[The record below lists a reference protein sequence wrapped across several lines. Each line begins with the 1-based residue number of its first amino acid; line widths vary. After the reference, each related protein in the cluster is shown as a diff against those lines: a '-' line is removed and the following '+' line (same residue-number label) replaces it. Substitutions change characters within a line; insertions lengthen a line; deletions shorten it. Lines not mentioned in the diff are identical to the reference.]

1 MTRCQVPAVLIHQIE
16 QELDKEEEE
25 MMVFLCRDL
34 APDLATADLR
44 ELLVALNEREK
55 LSFLGLSELLYRVKR
70 FDLLR
75 RILKTE
81 KATVE
86 ANLARSLR
94 IVPDYRVLM
103 VEINENLEKEEVS
116 SLVFLLR
123 DYAPRMK
130 MAKDKVAKKA
140 NGVLACIR
148 NSVASR
154 TREVIVSLYSALV
167 RPHLE
172 YCVQFW
178 APHYKRDIE
187 VLEHVQGRATK
198 LVKGLEH
205 KSYEEWLREL
215 GLFSLEKRRLRGDL
229 IALYNCL
236 KGGCREVGVGLFS
249 QVTSDRTRGN
259 GLKLCQGRFRL
270 DMRKFYF
277 TERVTKHWNRLP
289 REVVESPSLEVFK
302 GRLDEVLRDMSFLA
316 LVIDLEKLNLVAPN
330 QLDLIE
336 NCFQN
341 IHRIDLIRKIQK
353 YKHEALMPS
362 VHSQPVYVNALQ
374 ASLPNLSLIDP
385 PYNSG
390 IQNVNKEKPQNGQSL
405 ILAEPVHMSI
415 QESGPVSH
423 KVFDDQYR
431 MQSQPLGIC
440 LIIDCI
446 GNDTDVLEETF
457 RSLGYDIH
465 CHRYLNMNTMNQT
478 LLEVARLQKHR
489 NCDSFICILSY
500 IVPEN
505 EQEYTSLLEVDGN
518 DEKIIANAK
527 IPWKVTIPQVA
538 DIFWS
543 QCKVDVST
551 LEKSPSS
558 SSYYLRC
565 LAELL
570 RNPHKRKLSILD
582 IHTELNRKVY
592 EWNKTTDPSQQ
603 YSLLLQHTL
612 RKKLF
617 LSHT

>member
-130 MAKDKVAKKA
+130 MAKDK
-140 NGVLACIR
+140 
-148 NSVASR
+148 
-154 TREVIVSLYSALV
+154 
-167 RPHLE
+167 
-172 YCVQFW
+172 
-178 APHYKRDIE
+178 
-187 VLEHVQGRATK
+187 
-198 LVKGLEH
+198 
-205 KSYEEWLREL
+205 
-215 GLFSLEKRRLRGDL
+215 
-229 IALYNCL
+229 
-236 KGGCREVGVGLFS
+236 
-249 QVTSDRTRGN
+249 
-259 GLKLCQGRFRL
+259 
-270 DMRKFYF
+270 
-277 TERVTKHWNRLP
+277 
-289 REVVESPSLEVFK
+289 
-302 GRLDEVLRDMSFLA
+302 SFLA

-353 YKHEALMPS
+353 YKHE
-362 VHSQPVYVNALQ
+362 
-374 ASLPNLSLIDP
+374 
-385 PYNSG
+385 
-390 IQNVNKEKPQNGQSL
+390 
-405 ILAEPVHMSI
+405 AEPVHMSI

-489 NCDSFICILSY
+489 NCDSFICILVSRGSPQSIFCTDHTFSGFPLERIKKYFTADSCPELLGKPKLFFIQSY

>member
-1 MTRCQVPAVLIHQIE
+1 MTRCQVPAALIHQIE

-34 APDLATADLR
+34 ASDLVTADLR
-44 ELLVALNEREK
+44 ELLMALNEREK

-86 ANLARSLR
+86 ANLARSCRLL
-94 IVPDYRVLM
+94 PDYRVLM
-103 VEINENLEKEEVS
+103 VEINESLEKEEVG

-130 MAKDKVAKKA
+130 MAKDK
-140 NGVLACIR
+140 
-148 NSVASR
+148 
-154 TREVIVSLYSALV
+154 
-167 RPHLE
+167 
-172 YCVQFW
+172 
-178 APHYKRDIE
+178 
-187 VLEHVQGRATK
+187 
-198 LVKGLEH
+198 
-205 KSYEEWLREL
+205 
-215 GLFSLEKRRLRGDL
+215 
-229 IALYNCL
+229 
-236 KGGCREVGVGLFS
+236 
-249 QVTSDRTRGN
+249 
-259 GLKLCQGRFRL
+259 
-270 DMRKFYF
+270 
-277 TERVTKHWNRLP
+277 
-289 REVVESPSLEVFK
+289 
-302 GRLDEVLRDMSFLA
+302 SFLA
-316 LVIDLEKLNLVAPN
+316 LVIHLEKLNLVAPN

-336 NCFQN
+336 RCFRN
-341 IHRIDLIRKIQK
+341 IHRKDLIRKIQK
-353 YKHEALMPS
+353 YKHETLVSS

-390 IQNVNKEKPQNGQSL
+390 IQNVNKEKSQNQQSL

-415 QESGPVSH
+415 QETGSVSH

-457 RSLGYDIH
+457 RGLGYDVR
-465 CHRYLNMNTMNQT
+465 CHRHLSMNTMNQT
-478 LLEVARLQKHR
+478 LLEVARLENHR
-489 NCDSFICILSY
+489 NCDSFICILISRGNPQSIFCTDHTFSGFPLEQIKKYFTADSCPELRGKPKLFFIQSY

-505 EQEYTSLLEVDGN
+505 EQECTSLLEIDGN
-518 DEKIIANAK
+518 DENNIANTK
-527 IPWKVTIPQVA
+527 IPWRVSIPQVA

-543 QCKVDVST
+543 HCKVDASA
-551 LEKSPSS
+551 LEKSTSS
-558 SSYYLRC
+558 SSCYLRC
-565 LAELL
+565 LADLL

-582 IHTELNRKVY
+582 IHTELNRRIY

-617 LSHT
+617 LSPT

>member
-75 RILKTE
+75 RILKIE

-86 ANLARSLR
+86 ANLARSLKL
-94 IVPDYRVLM
+94 VPDYRVLM
-103 VEINENLEKEEVS
+103 VEINENLEKEEVG

-130 MAKDKVAKKA
+130 MVKDK
-140 NGVLACIR
+140 
-148 NSVASR
+148 
-154 TREVIVSLYSALV
+154 
-167 RPHLE
+167 
-172 YCVQFW
+172 
-178 APHYKRDIE
+178 
-187 VLEHVQGRATK
+187 
-198 LVKGLEH
+198 
-205 KSYEEWLREL
+205 
-215 GLFSLEKRRLRGDL
+215 
-229 IALYNCL
+229 
-236 KGGCREVGVGLFS
+236 
-249 QVTSDRTRGN
+249 
-259 GLKLCQGRFRL
+259 
-270 DMRKFYF
+270 
-277 TERVTKHWNRLP
+277 
-289 REVVESPSLEVFK
+289 
-302 GRLDEVLRDMSFLA
+302 SFLA

-330 QLDLIE
+330 QLDLME
-336 NCFQN
+336 NCFRN

-353 YKHEALMPS
+353 YKHEEYL
-362 VHSQPVYVNALQ
+362 HPVYVNALQ

-390 IQNVNKEKPQNGQSL
+390 VT
-405 ILAEPVHMSI
+405 EPVHMSI

-457 RSLGYDIH
+457 RGLGYDVH

-489 NCDSFICILSY
+489 NFDSFICILVSRGSPQSIFCTDHTFSGFPLEQIKKY
-500 IVPEN
+500 FTADSCPELLGKPN
-505 EQEYTSLLEVDGN
+505 EQECTSLLEVDGN
-518 DEKIIANAK
+518 DEKITANAK
-527 IPWKVTIPQVA
+527 TPWKVTIPQVA

-543 QCKVDVST
+543 QCKADVST

-617 LSHT
+617 LSPT

>member
-1 MTRCQVPAVLIHQIE
+1 MTKCQVPAVLIHQIE

-94 IVPDYRVLM
+94 LVPDYRVLM
-103 VEINENLEKEEVS
+103 VEINENLEKEEVR

-123 DYAPRMK
+123 DHTPRMK
-130 MAKDKVAKKA
+130 MAKDK
-140 NGVLACIR
+140 
-148 NSVASR
+148 
-154 TREVIVSLYSALV
+154 
-167 RPHLE
+167 
-172 YCVQFW
+172 
-178 APHYKRDIE
+178 
-187 VLEHVQGRATK
+187 
-198 LVKGLEH
+198 
-205 KSYEEWLREL
+205 
-215 GLFSLEKRRLRGDL
+215 
-229 IALYNCL
+229 
-236 KGGCREVGVGLFS
+236 
-249 QVTSDRTRGN
+249 
-259 GLKLCQGRFRL
+259 
-270 DMRKFYF
+270 
-277 TERVTKHWNRLP
+277 
-289 REVVESPSLEVFK
+289 
-302 GRLDEVLRDMSFLA
+302 SFLA

-341 IHRIDLIRKIQK
+341 IHRMDLIRKIQK
-353 YKHEALMPS
+353 YKHEAFMSPA
-362 VHSQPVYVNALQ
+362 HSQSVYVNALQ
-374 ASLPNLSLIDP
+374 ASLPNLTLIDP

-390 IQNVNKEKPQNGQSL
+390 VMNVNKEKPQNGQNL

-415 QESGPVSH
+415 QESGPVSY

-446 GNDTDVLEETF
+446 GNDIDLLEETF
-457 RSLGYDIH
+457 RDLDYEVC
-465 CHRYLNMNTMNQT
+465 CHRCLNMQTMNQT

-489 NCDSFICILSY
+489 NCDSFICILVSRGSPQSIFCTDSTFSGFPLEQIKKYFTADSCPELLGKPKLFFIQSY

-505 EQEYTSLLEVDGN
+505 EQECASLLEVDGN

-527 IPWKVTIPQVA
+527 IPWKATIPQVA

-543 QCKVDVST
+543 HCKVDVSA
-551 LEKSPSS
+551 LEESPNS

-592 EWNKTTDPSQQ
+592 EWNKTTGPSRQ

-617 LSHT
+617 LSPT

>member
-16 QELDKEEEE
+16 QEMDKEEEE
-25 MMVFLCRDL
+25 VMIFLCRDL
-34 APDLATADLR
+34 APDLATASLR
-44 ELLVALNEREK
+44 EILVALNDREK
-55 LSFLGLSELLYRVKR
+55 LSIHGLSELLYRVKR

-94 IVPDYRVLM
+94 LVPDYRVLM
-103 VEINENLEKEEVS
+103 VEINENLEKDEVG
-116 SLVFLLR
+116 SLGFLLR

-130 MAKDKVAKKA
+130 MTKDK
-140 NGVLACIR
+140 
-148 NSVASR
+148 
-154 TREVIVSLYSALV
+154 
-167 RPHLE
+167 
-172 YCVQFW
+172 
-178 APHYKRDIE
+178 
-187 VLEHVQGRATK
+187 
-198 LVKGLEH
+198 
-205 KSYEEWLREL
+205 
-215 GLFSLEKRRLRGDL
+215 
-229 IALYNCL
+229 
-236 KGGCREVGVGLFS
+236 
-249 QVTSDRTRGN
+249 
-259 GLKLCQGRFRL
+259 
-270 DMRKFYF
+270 
-277 TERVTKHWNRLP
+277 
-289 REVVESPSLEVFK
+289 
-302 GRLDEVLRDMSFLA
+302 SFLA

-330 QLDLIE
+330 QLDVIE
-336 NCFQN
+336 NCFRN
-341 IHRIDLIRKIQK
+341 IHRIDLIKKIQK
-353 YKHEALMPS
+353 YKQEALMSS
-362 VHSQPVYVNALQ
+362 VHSHPVYVNALQ

-390 IQNVNKEKPQNGQSL
+390 IQNVNKGKLQNGQS
-405 ILAEPVHMSI
+405 LAEPVHMSI

-423 KVFDDQYR
+423 KVSDDQYR

-457 RSLGYDIH
+457 RGLGYDVR
-465 CHRYLNMNTMNQT
+465 CHRYLNINTMNQT
-478 LLEVARLQKHR
+478 LLEIARLQKHR
-489 NCDSFICILSY
+489 NCDSFICILVSRGSPQSIFCTDHTFSGFPLERIKKYFTADSCPELLGKPKLFFIQSY

-505 EQEYTSLLEVDGN
+505 EQECTSLEVDGT
-518 DEKIIANAK
+518 DEKIIANTK

-543 QCKVDVST
+543 HCKVDVST
-551 LEKSPSS
+551 LEKSPRS

-570 RNPHKRKLSILD
+570 CNPHKRKLSILD

-617 LSHT
+617 LSPT

>member
-1 MTRCQVPAVLIHQIE
+1 MTRCQVPAVLIYQIE

-25 MMVFLCRDL
+25 VMFFLCRDL

-44 ELLVALNEREK
+44 ELLLALIEREK

-81 KATVE
+81 KSIVE
-86 ANLARSLR
+86 ANLARSIRL
-94 IVPDYRVLM
+94 IPDYRVLM
-103 VEINENLEKEEVS
+103 VEINENLEKEEVN
-116 SLVFLLR
+116 SLIFLLG
-123 DYAPRMK
+123 DYTPRMK
-130 MAKDKVAKKA
+130 MAKDK
-140 NGVLACIR
+140 
-148 NSVASR
+148 
-154 TREVIVSLYSALV
+154 
-167 RPHLE
+167 
-172 YCVQFW
+172 
-178 APHYKRDIE
+178 
-187 VLEHVQGRATK
+187 
-198 LVKGLEH
+198 
-205 KSYEEWLREL
+205 
-215 GLFSLEKRRLRGDL
+215 
-229 IALYNCL
+229 
-236 KGGCREVGVGLFS
+236 
-249 QVTSDRTRGN
+249 
-259 GLKLCQGRFRL
+259 
-270 DMRKFYF
+270 
-277 TERVTKHWNRLP
+277 
-289 REVVESPSLEVFK
+289 
-302 GRLDEVLRDMSFLA
+302 SFLA

-336 NCFQN
+336 NCFKN
-341 IHRIDLIRKIQK
+341 IHRIDLIRTIEK
-353 YKHEALMPS
+353 YKHEALMSS

-390 IQNVNKEKPQNGQSL
+390 VNGAVKVPQVCHVLTAG
-405 ILAEPVHMSI
+405 EPVHMSI
-415 QESGPVSH
+415 QESGLVSH
-423 KVFDDQYR
+423 KVSDDQYR

-457 RSLGYDIH
+457 RGLGYDVH

-489 NCDSFICILSY
+489 NCDSFICILVSRGSPQSIFCTDHTFSGFPLEQIKKYFTADSCPELLGKPKLFFIQSY

-505 EQEYTSLLEVDGN
+505 DQECASLLEVDGN
-518 DEKIIANAK
+518 DDKIIAHAE

-543 QCKVDVST
+543 QCKVNVST
-551 LEKSPSS
+551 LEESPSS

-570 RNPHKRKLSILD
+570 CSPHKRKLSILD

-592 EWNKTTDPSQQ
+592 EWNKTTDPSQR

-612 RKKLF
+612 RKKLY
-617 LSHT
+617 LSPI

>member
-34 APDLATADLR
+34 APDLATANLR
-44 ELLVALNEREK
+44 ELLVALSDREK

-81 KATVE
+81 KETVE
-86 ANLARSLR
+86 ANLARSIR

-103 VEINENLEKEEVS
+103 VEINENLEKEEVN
-116 SLVFLLR
+116 SLIFLLR
-123 DYAPRMK
+123 DCAPRMK
-130 MAKDKVAKKA
+130 MAKDK
-140 NGVLACIR
+140 
-148 NSVASR
+148 
-154 TREVIVSLYSALV
+154 
-167 RPHLE
+167 
-172 YCVQFW
+172 
-178 APHYKRDIE
+178 
-187 VLEHVQGRATK
+187 
-198 LVKGLEH
+198 
-205 KSYEEWLREL
+205 
-215 GLFSLEKRRLRGDL
+215 
-229 IALYNCL
+229 
-236 KGGCREVGVGLFS
+236 
-249 QVTSDRTRGN
+249 
-259 GLKLCQGRFRL
+259 
-270 DMRKFYF
+270 
-277 TERVTKHWNRLP
+277 
-289 REVVESPSLEVFK
+289 
-302 GRLDEVLRDMSFLA
+302 SFLA

-336 NCFQN
+336 NCFRN
-341 IHRIDLIRKIQK
+341 IHRIDLIRKIEK
-353 YKHEALMPS
+353 YKHRALMSS
-362 VHSQPVYVNALQ
+362 VHSPPVYLNALQ

-385 PYNSG
+385 PCNSE

-405 ILAEPVHMSI
+405 SLGESVHVSI

-423 KVFDDQYR
+423 KVSDDQYR

-446 GNDTDVLEETF
+446 GNDTDMLEETF
-457 RSLGYDIH
+457 RDLGYDVR
-465 CHRYLNMNTMNQT
+465 CYRYLNMNTMNQT
-478 LLEVARLQKHR
+478 LLEVARMQKHR
-489 NCDSFICILSY
+489 NCDSFICILVSRGSPQSIFCTDHTFSGLPLEQIKKYFTADSCPGLLGKPKLFFIQSY

-505 EQEYTSLLEVDGN
+505 DQECTSLLEVDGD

-527 IPWKVTIPQVA
+527 IPQKVTIPQVA

-551 LEKSPSS
+551 LEKSPGS
-558 SSYYLRC
+558 SSYYLCC

-582 IHTELNRKVY
+582 IHTELNSKVY
-592 EWNKTTDPSQQ
+592 EWNKTADPSQQ

-617 LSHT
+617 LSPT